1 MRKMN
6 WIIGTVALGLGI
18 GIGVLS
24 IALASNPTAP
34 NLLAKMHLGTNNKG
48 IITTSQDGQ
57 ALAQP
62 NGAGVGSPSSPASAP
77 ITPGQDG
84 IPASHSGDEGL
95 PPDPLATAGTEQGTR
110 NASTDAKD
118 ANDGAAEKVSAL
130 LAQQIVGDYKQD
142 IGFFFDAWK
151 SADMTAFRSKLAKA
165 YSGQLLER
173 HARQAQDYILQGI
186 GLDVSNISF
195 DNVVVEMA
203 DANTATL
210 RADYRYTASDFLL
223 KEGKTVGTPNE
234 HTVHVRVNLIKSGQR
249 WVITGEAGLGAS
261 A

>member
-34 NLLAKMHLGTNNKG
+34 DLLAKMHLGTNNEG

-57 ALAQP
+57 AVA
-62 NGAGVGSPSSPASAP
+62 ASV
-77 ITPGQDG
+77 TPGQDG

-95 PPDPLATAGTEQGTR
+95 PPDPLATAGTEQGTV

-118 ANDGAAEKVSAL
+118 TNDGAAEKVSAL
-130 LAQQIVGDYKQD
+130 LAQQIIGDYKQD

-151 SADMTAFRSKLAKA
+151 SADMTAYRSKLARA

-173 HARQAQDYILQGI
+173 HARQAQDYILQGV

-203 DANTATL
+203 EANTATL
-210 RADYRYTASDFLL
+210 RADYRYTASDFIL

-234 HTVHVRVNLIKSGQR
+234 HVVHVRVNLIKSGQR
-249 WVITGEAGLGAS
+249 WVITGEVGMGAV